1 MMAEK
6 DNKAELIDAGATTAK
21 PADKAPVKEAPKA
34 PAAPAAP
41 VAHAGLTED
50 KNEPHI
56 HLAILLVIV
65 IVIGVVIAFVKF

>member
-1 MMAEK
+1 MADK
-6 DNKAELIDAGATTAK
+6 DQKAELIDAGAPSAK
-21 PADKAPVKEAPKA
+21 PADKAPVKEEPK
-34 PAAPAAP
+34 PAAAPTAP
-41 VAHAGLTED
+41 VTQVGLTED

>member
-1 MMAEK
+1 MADKTE
-6 DNKAELIDAGATTAK
+6 KAELIDAGAPTAK
-21 PADKAPVKEAPKA
+21 PADKAPVKETPKA
-34 PAAPAAP
+34 PEAPSAP
-41 VAHAGLTED
+41 VKQVGLTED

>member
-1 MMAEK
+1 MADK
-6 DNKAELIDAGATTAK
+6 GDKAELIDAGAVGAK
-21 PADKAPVKEAPKA
+21 PADNVPIKEAPKA
-34 PAAPAAP
+34 PAAPSAP
-41 VAHAGLTED
+41 VKQVGLTED

>member
-1 MMAEK
+1 MADKDEK
-6 DNKAELIDAGATTAK
+6 GELIDAGATSAK
-21 PADKAPVKEAPKA
+21 PVDKAPAKEAPK
-34 PAAPAAP
+34 PAAAP
-41 VAHAGLTED
+41 TVPVVQVGLTEN